1 MRILEQQQELVAGMM
16 GEKLAGLVM
25 SSETEQEWEVVEESQ
40 QKAMEE
46 GEQEG
51 ETVEIRRQKLKIVR
65 KRTVEVEVEEEML
78 SLKED
83 FGDEMQKEIEVIQD
97 LQELVVVEEMQ
108 VELEILKERL
118 REVDFL
124 EYKVQK
130 MEQQR
135 NEETP
140 ADNWFILLDQ
150 LPYIIYPAPLGGCHW
165 TDRT

>member
-1 MRILEQQQELVAGMM
+1 MRILEQQQELVAGIM

-140 ADNWFILLDQ
+140 EDNWFILLDQ